1 MEQDFLN
8 SASAILSEAASK
20 LRGLGYKCAIG
31 SFSLPQGMS
40 LNLHVGESTLAAAA
54 AYVALGHGGQVV
66 FAEGLDEGF
75 AQEFATDPIEKAARA
90 MELPS
95 PKTLEVYC
103 LFCDDNDP
111 WLLPAEIQGEFVAGC
126 RFHIVGRTIYIGWS
140 GRPEQ
145 DYFLDALRLLDDG
158 VSIRAEVSSEADRI
172 RWEAT
177 RLQTADHLRRRN
189 AFIVEV
195 TAELARTKYRPFD
208 AGAQVIE
215 QWENKLSPTGFSA
228 LKAYMQRLPGRL
240 AHKAADRMMA
250 GETLQEAI
258 SNAAA
263 ELLLRGLA
271 KPEELLRS
279 RKNRRDGYTPGHPEA
294 SSFQ

>member
-1 MEQDFLN
+1 M
-8 SASAILSEAASK
+8 
-20 LRGLGYKCAIG
+20 
-31 SFSLPQGMS
+31 
-40 LNLHVGESTLAAAA
+40 
-54 AYVALGHGGQVV
+54 
-66 FAEGLDEGF
+66 
-75 AQEFATDPIEKAARA
+75 
-90 MELPS
+90 
-95 PKTLEVYC
+95 
-103 LFCDDNDP
+103 
-111 WLLPAEIQGEFVAGC
+111 
-126 RFHIVGRTIYIGWS
+126 
-140 GRPEQ
+140 
-145 DYFLDALRLLDDG
+145 
-158 VSIRAEVSSEADRI
+158 
-172 RWEAT
+172 
-177 RLQTADHLRRRN
+177 QTADHLRRRN